1 MRQIDELTTEANLR
15 RFRIIA
21 IASLL
26 ALVGAVVPIAAM
38 LWITWSLA
46 VSDEKAL
53 LTTTAE
59 RVLTRAN
66 RATGDAQRTF
76 EALADTRLAP
86 CSPAHINQMRQLV
99 FNTRSVE
106 EIGYFDNGRL
116 ACTSWG
122 VIEKPIFFRPPDF
135 TTSKGLGVTLNVH
148 PALPG
153 GSAKL
158 AFSAGNYNV
167 LIDPIRFIDVVAEP
181 QVFMGLTM
189 ADGRFIARSNEAPD
203 ELIESL
209 ARTPRVGVD
218 EEFAFSAVRVADWTA
233 IALER
238 RPGFFSSLRREQLI
252 LLPIGLFIAGL
263 IVSMVVWQSR
273 QRLSLRS
280 EIATAIRNREFE
292 MHYQPIIDVAT
303 GHCVG
308 AEALVRWRR
317 PDGSWVRPD
326 LFIPVAEDTGLIGD
340 ITAIVIE
347 HVGRDLGTV
356 LARNPSLHVAI
367 NLAPADLKTDIV
379 LTRLDALISRHAIA
393 PAQVWLEVT
402 ERGFIDYGA
411 ASDIIA
417 EARAKGY
424 RLSIDDFGTGY
435 SSLTHLQQITFDAL
449 KIDKSFVDTIGVPS
463 AKSAVIFHI
472 IEMAKALGV
481 SIIAEGVEHQVQAD
495 YLRANGVGL
504 AQGWLYARALPP
516 EEFVS
521 YLADIGV
528 ATPAGDATVN
538 KT

>member
-1 MRQIDELTTEANLR
+1 MRRRDELPTEANLR

-26 ALVGAVVPIAAM
+26 ALIGAAVPIAAM

-66 RATGDAQRTF
+66 RAAGDAQRTF
-76 EALADTRLAP
+76 DVLADTRLAP
-86 CSPAHINQMRQLV
+86 CSSGHIEQMRQLV

-122 VIEKPIFFRPPDF
+122 ITEKPIFFRPPDF

-153 GSAKL
+153 GAVKL
-158 AFSAGNYNV
+158 ALSSGNYNV
-167 LIDPIRFIDVVAEP
+167 LIDPMRFIDVVAEP
-181 QVFMGLTM
+181 QMFMGLTM
-189 ADGRFIARSNEAPD
+189 ADGQFIARSNEAPD

-209 ARTPRVGVD
+209 ARTPRIGVD
-218 EEFAFSAVRVADWTA
+218 EEFAFSAVHAGDWTA

-238 RPGFFSSLRREQLI
+238 HPGFFSSLRREQLI
-252 LLPIGLFIAGL
+252 LLPISLFIAGL
-263 IVSMVVWQSR
+263 IVLMVVWQSR
-273 QRLSLRS
+273 QRLSFRS
-280 EIATAIRNREFE
+280 EIATAIRNNEFE
-292 MHYQPIIDVAT
+292 VHYQPIIDVAS

-308 AEALVRWRR
+308 AEALARWRR

-326 LFIPVAEDTGLIGD
+326 LFITVAEDTGLIGD
-340 ITAIVIE
+340 ITALVIE
-347 HVGRDLGTV
+347 HVGRDLGAM
-356 LARNPSLHVAI
+356 LARDPSLHVAI
-367 NLAPADLKTDIV
+367 NLAPDDLKTDVV
-379 LTRLDALISRHAIA
+379 LNRLDALIANHAMA

-402 ERGFIDYGA
+402 ERGFMDYDSA
-411 ASDIIA
+411 RDIIA

-481 SIIAEGVEHQVQAD
+481 SIIAEGVEHQAQAD

-504 AQGWLYARALPP
+504 AQGWLYARALPAG
-516 EEFVS
+516 EFAA
-521 YLADIGV
+521 YLSDVRRAP
-528 ATPAGDATVN
+528 PAGSAIVDN
-538 KT
+538 G